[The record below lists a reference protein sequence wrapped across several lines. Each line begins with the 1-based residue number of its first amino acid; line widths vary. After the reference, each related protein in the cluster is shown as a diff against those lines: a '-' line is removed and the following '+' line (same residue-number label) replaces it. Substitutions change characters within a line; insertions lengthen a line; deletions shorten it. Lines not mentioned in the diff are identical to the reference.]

1 MVLFWQAD
9 SVAWLLSA
17 RILQGVATGI
27 AAAAL
32 GAGLVDLHP
41 ERGAL
46 VNSIAPMVVLGI
58 GALGASVLLL
68 FASEPTR
75 LVFEVLFVAFA
86 TQLAAAFFLPE
97 TAQRRRGARRTLRPS
112 LSVPEAA
119 RTTLA
124 RVLPVNTAQ
133 WALGGFYFSLG
144 PTVARTVTGSSMP
157 LVGGLMIA
165 ALSLSSALAIAASR
179 RFAPSDAIRA
189 GAMALVAG
197 VLVTLAGMH
206 WGFAAVALART
217 VVAGPVSVRA
227 SAAPCAASCRSRCA
241 GARRADVRVLC
252 RQLPRVQHSGDCG
265 RAAGRP
271 LRPACGAG
279 LWPRRRGARPRDA
292 GAPAGPACSE
302 CLTYMSPIM

>member
-46 VNSIAPMVVLGI
+46 VNSIAPMVGLGI
-58 GALGASVLLL
+58 GALGAGVLLL

-75 LVFEVLFVAFA
+75 LVFEVLLVAFA

-112 LSVPEAA
+112 LSVPGAA

-124 RVLPVNTAQ
+124 RVLPVNPAQ

-206 WGFAAVALART
+206 WGFAAVALAGT
-217 VVAGPVSVRA
+217 VVAGAGFGSSFSGSLRSLLPLALRR
-227 SAAPCAASCRSRCA
+227 SAP
-241 GARRADVRVLC
+241 G
-252 RQLPRVQHSGDCG
+252 
-265 RAAGRP
+265 
-271 LRPACGAG
+271 
-279 LWPRRRGARPRDA
+279 
-292 GAPAGPACSE
+292 
-302 CLTYMSPIM
+302 